1 MRRSRFY
8 CENCGTEV
16 RPDARVCRSCG
27 RFFSSVRCPQC
38 LYTDEAR
45 MFLYGCPRCGYAS
58 GGSNEAMRTDTDW
71 EIVATEHRSG
81 YSRTRG
87 EVPGWVW
94 YVAAAVLTVAFAVL
108 VVIYL
113 NL

>member
-1 MRRSRFY
+1 
-8 CENCGTEV
+8 
-16 RPDARVCRSCG
+16 
-27 RFFSSVRCPQC
+27 
-38 LYTDEAR
+38 
-45 MFLYGCPRCGYAS
+45 MFLYGCPRCGYAG
-58 GGSNEAMRTDTDW
+58 GGSDEAKRADPDW
-71 EIVATEHRSG
+71 EIVATEHRWG
-81 YSRTRG
+81 YSRTRR